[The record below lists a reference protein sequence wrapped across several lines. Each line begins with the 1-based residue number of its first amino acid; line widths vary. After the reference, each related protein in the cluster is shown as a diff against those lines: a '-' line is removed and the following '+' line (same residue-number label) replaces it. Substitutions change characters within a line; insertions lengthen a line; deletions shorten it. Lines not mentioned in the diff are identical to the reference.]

1 MDFKTFV
8 DSYWELFL
16 SHLCKFHPLEH
27 SFIERF
33 YDEIDWNSL
42 SANTAVS
49 WDKDLIAK
57 WEGRWL
63 WHELAMNPAIMW
75 NDDMITT
82 FKKRL
87 DAYYLVRNVNLPL
100 SDEFI
105 QKHLKSLH
113 FVENNN
119 YLTPELRAKYH
130 DRLLP
135 VPRPVTEPEK
145 LTELN
150 LHRLPEIL
158 DSWKFSEPQPV
169 LYGEYIL
176 PNLGSV
182 EELFGNQFQSM
193 QRWYYISAIRTDL
206 HGLTPGYKGD
216 SNNPFESYDN
226 DRNIIKLPESTVL
239 KFMPDSGSE
248 GPDRM
253 FQILRSNTLDRYAA
267 LLISENIK
275 AVLSNFS
282 LPHHQYYEA
291 EVKAKKVK
299 SNAKY
304 FVLQFDLD
312 TIYHHIDFKQ
322 TDFKFRKKTFGSR
335 TGWRSV
341 SHKIASQ
348 KELAEQYKTLRSST
362 DRISTFVEIL
372 PNRFALKSNYDLY
385 TLGDRIIVNEFV
397 KQALESNFPNQINF
411 RSAQLLNITTE
422 SNDEYEKK
430 RSRTTAFS
438 KKVEVFS
445 VPQIEQHYIAKRDR
459 LEQASLK
466 VNSSLIPD
474 DEFAT
479 IQKKLDV
486 IIPDKIKRFLKSNST
501 IGEYSLLT
509 IDQFYEISEYSSTNP
524 ESVKAVGIGE
534 NGVGDAIG
542 LLLEKDDDF
551 RLQNVLYEFLH
562 ETGEVKKYHTQLQ

>member
-1 MDFKTFV
+1 MDFKNFV

-16 SHLCKFHPLEH
+16 SHLCKFQPLEH

-33 YDEIDWNSL
+33 HEEIDWNSL

-63 WHELAMNPAIMW
+63 WHELAMNPAIIW
-75 NDDMITT
+75 NDNMIKN

-87 DAYYLVRNVNLPL
+87 DTYYLVRNVNLPL
-100 SDEFI
+100 TDEFI

-119 YLTPELRAKYH
+119 YLTPELRARYH

-145 LTELN
+145 LTELDLN
-150 LHRLPEIL
+150 RLPEIL
-158 DSWKFSEPQPV
+158 DSWKFSEPQGV
-169 LYGEYIL
+169 LYREYIR
-176 PNLGSV
+176 PNLMSV
-182 EELFGNQFQSM
+182 EAVFETKFHSA
-193 QRWYYISAIRTDL
+193 QRWYYLSAIHNDI
-206 HGLTPGYKGD
+206 HGLTPSYKGD
-216 SNNPFESYDN
+216 SDNIFESYDN
-226 DRNIIKLPESTVL
+226 DRNIIDYSASTTL
-239 KFMPDSGSE
+239 KFISDSGSE

-253 FQILRSNTLDRYAA
+253 FEILRSNTVERYAA
-267 LLISENIK
+267 LLVSENVK
-275 AVLSNFS
+275 ALLSNFT
-282 LPHHQYYEA
+282 LPKHKYYKA

-299 SNAKY
+299 PNADY

-312 TIYHHIDFKQ
+312 TIYNDLDFKE
-322 TDFKFRKKTFGSR
+322 TDFKFRKKSFASR

-341 SHKIASQ
+341 SQQIASH
-348 KELAEQYKTLRSST
+348 KELAEQYKALRSNT
-362 DRISTFVEIL
+362 DGISTFVEIL
-372 PNRFALKSNYDLY
+372 PARFALKSNYDLY
-385 TLGDRIIVNEFV
+385 TLGNRIIVNEFI
-397 KQALESNFPNQINF
+397 KEALDENFPNQINL
-411 RSAQLLNITTE
+411 RSAQLLNITAE
-422 SNDEYEKK
+422 SNEYETK
-430 RSRTTAFS
+430 RSRTTTFS

-445 VPQIEQHYIAKRDR
+445 VPQIEQHYIGKRDR

-466 VNSSLIPD
+466 IDPSLIQD
-474 DEFAT
+474 DEFAA
-479 IQKKLDV
+479 IQNQLDV
-486 IIPDKIKRFLKSNST
+486 IIPDKMKRFLKANST

-509 IDQFYEISEYSSTNP
+509 IDQFYQLSEYSSTNP
-524 ESVKAVGIGE
+524 ESVKAVAIGE

-542 LLLEKDDDF
+542 LMLEKDDDF

-562 ETGEVKKYHTQLQ
+562 ETGEVKKYHTQL